1 MNKTNKI
8 KTNFSLLASM
18 PYISKAIIFGGIII
32 STVLF
37 AAAFIAAGNGAD
49 WIEVQSASSVRK
61 LLVEYYLLCVVE
73 SLGLGFFAHYLIV
86 KS

>member
-1 MNKTNKI
+1 MNKINTLKR
-8 KTNFSLLASM
+8 TLSSL

-32 STVLF
+32 STILF

-49 WIEVQSASSVRK
+49 WIDVQSASSMRS

-73 SLGLGFFAHYLIV
+73 SLGLGFFAHYLF
-86 KS
+86 SRA